1 MNALNGTHHCPR
13 HPQVQ
18 LVSSGVN
25 RALNA
30 VRFLCPLCATIREYS
45 SGVIKQVNTARGFFF
60 IDNGSG
66 RDLFAHIHDLAEVF
80 ALRPG
85 QAVQFEVAQ
94 SPKGPKALAIRPL

>member
-1 MNALNGTHHCPR
+1 MNTLNGIHYCAR
-13 HPQVQ
+13 HPQVK

-30 VRFLCPLCATIREYS
+30 TRFLCPLCATIREYS
-45 SGVIKQVNTARGFFF
+45 SGVIKQVNTGRGFFF

-66 RDLFAHIHDLAEVF
+66 RDLFAHIHDLAVTF
-80 ALRPG
+80 TPRPG
-85 QAVQFEVAQ
+85 QVVQFEVSQ